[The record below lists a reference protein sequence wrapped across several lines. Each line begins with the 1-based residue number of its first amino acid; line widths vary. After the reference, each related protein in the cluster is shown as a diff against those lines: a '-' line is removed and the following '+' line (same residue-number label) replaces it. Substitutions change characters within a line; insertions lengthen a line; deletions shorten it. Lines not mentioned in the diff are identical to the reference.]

1 MSSLPLLS
9 KVISAISKF
18 CVATIPHMPSYFV
31 ELLHNELS
39 NTHHKFK
46 RENNLVGRKEIMPHE
61 SSKY

>member
-39 NTHHKFK
+39 NTHHRFK
-46 RENNLVGRKEIMPHE
+46 RDKSLVGRKEKKARE
-61 SSKY
+61 SSNY